1 MKKIL
6 TLALVLT
13 IILLNF
19 ACTTA
24 EVEGCGKLMA
34 ACIENH
40 QEKDFERFEA
50 TFETDGVFK
59 YYRYTEYYYSDV
71 YNEEGIEAY
80 AVVGVVDDLSDTTL
94 YIPPYFNGKPVTAIG
109 WGFRYGYMG
118 KKDYCL
124 PRQKCVYYPYT
135 VCDGHRNVW
144 QEKGFVCKWDSK
156 IVMNH
161 KTYLNRRDF
170 EEHYTYKSS
179 YEQGKHYCDVSDGFA
194 EHMVIIA
201 NTTFSFNYED
211 APNDGYFF
219 INDFERGG
227 LIENTPYEPTREGY
241 VFAGWYK
248 QPECI
253 NPWNFETDTLPEAE
267 YDENG
272 ELVFVETIL
281 YAGWNKI

>member
-6 TLALVLT
+6 TVALVLT

-124 PRQKCVYYPYT
+124 PRQKCVYYPY
-135 VCDGHRNVW
+135 
-144 QEKGFVCKWDSK
+144 K
-156 IVMNH
+156 
-161 KTYLNRRDF
+161 
-170 EEHYTYKSS
+170 
-179 YEQGKHYCDVSDGFA
+179 
-194 EHMVIIA
+194 
-201 NTTFSFNYED
+201 
-211 APNDGYFF
+211 
-219 INDFERGG
+219 
-227 LIENTPYEPTREGY
+227 
-241 VFAGWYK
+241 
-248 QPECI
+248 
-253 NPWNFETDTLPEAE
+253 
-267 YDENG
+267 
-272 ELVFVETIL
+272 
-281 YAGWNKI
+281 